1 MTEPEHIRVT
11 YNEVHNIIK
20 RSAEQIKEF
29 KPDLL
34 IAIGGEILIS
44 YALHLIIGWLQA
56 EG

>member
-1 MTEPEHIRVT
+1 MATEPKHVQIT

-20 RSAEQIKEF
+20 RAAKEIAEF

-34 IAIGGEILIS
+34 IAIGRNSDIQLLSFIFMKC
-44 YALHLIIGWLQA
+44 QV